1 MEREVT
7 KSVLITGTSSGFGKT
22 TAQYFLNQGWNV
34 VATMRQPDPG
44 LFNAPEKRLRVLRLD
59 VTDLTS
65 LNKAVA
71 DGIAAFGG
79 IDVLVNN
86 AGTSLMS
93 AVEATPDLLMQE
105 IFQTNTFG
113 VMAMC
118 RAIIPHMR
126 GRGEGVIVNVSS
138 STATAPMP
146 FFAIYSASKC
156 AVEGFS
162 EALAYELGL
171 FGVKVRLVAPG
182 MAPTTNLKAKAF
194 GRKGMT
200 PPPYEGFIQAFMT
213 KMQNYP
219 TNCTT
224 EEETAEAIF
233 SAATDAGDRLRY
245 LAGPDTKFL
254 YNLRRTTSEAD
265 YLAKIH
271 EMFVPTAGP

>member
-93 AVEATPDLLMQE
+93 AVEATPDVP
-105 IFQTNTFG
+105 G
-113 VMAMC
+113 HHPAHA
-118 RAIIPHMR
+118 RA
-126 GRGEGVIVNVSS
+126 
-138 STATAPMP
+138 
-146 FFAIYSASKC
+146 
-156 AVEGFS
+156 
-162 EALAYELGL
+162 
-171 FGVKVRLVAPG
+171 
-182 MAPTTNLKAKAF
+182 
-194 GRKGMT
+194 
-200 PPPYEGFIQAFMT
+200 
-213 KMQNYP
+213 
-219 TNCTT
+219 
-224 EEETAEAIF
+224 
-233 SAATDAGDRLRY
+233 
-245 LAGPDTKFL
+245 
-254 YNLRRTTSEAD
+254 RRRR
-265 YLAKIH
+265 H
-271 EMFVPTAGP
+271 R